1 MLDMPETAKRFV
13 VGCVS
18 YLNSKPL
25 IDPLVDRPDV
35 EVHFAVPARLMDL
48 MAARQVD
55 AALMPIV
62 DYQNC
67 PIPVVL
73 SPGGAI
79 CCDGPTLTVRIFSKV
94 PLTETRELYADTD
107 SHTSVI
113 LAQIILRELY
123 HCAPEI
129 IAANMYQALPEAA
142 ETLLLIGDK
151 VVNGAPP
158 EAHYPYQMDLGEQWK
173 VLTGLPFVFA
183 MWMLPAD
190 RVNVELAVLLA
201 EARERG
207 GEITAHLV
215 AKYAEEKRW
224 PPELARRY
232 FTEYLQYSV
241 TPRCRLGIEKF
252 FELSARHQL
261 LQVHRA
267 IQYMPIPSRNRNI
280 F

>member
-1 MLDMPETAKRFV
+1 MPDTPKRFV

-35 EVHFAVPARLMDL
+35 EVHFAVPARLVDL

-67 PIPVVL
+67 PVPVVL

-94 PLTETRELYADTD
+94 PLTKTQKLYADTD
-107 SHTSVI
+107 SHSSVI
-113 LAQIILRELY
+113 LAQIVLREL
-123 HCAPEI
+123 HNRQPEVI
-129 IAANMYQALPEAA
+129 VTNMYQTPPAEAK
-142 ETLLLIGDK
+142 TLLLIGDK

-158 EAHYPYQMDLGEQWK
+158 DAQYPYQLDLGEQWK

-183 MWMLPAD
+183 MWMMPAD
-190 RVNVELAVLLA
+190 RANVELAALLA
-201 EARERG
+201 GARQRG
-207 GEITAHLV
+207 GEITEHLV
-215 AKYAEEKRW
+215 AKYAEEKHW

-232 FTEYLQYSV
+232 FTEYLQYAV

-252 FELSARHQL
+252 FELAGKHQL
-261 LQVHRA
+261 LRVHRA
-267 IQYMPIPSRNRNI
+267 IRYMDAPSRGPSTS
-280 F
+280 

>member
-1 MLDMPETAKRFV
+1 MLEIPKSKRFV

-48 MAARQVD
+48 LAARQVD

-62 DYQNC
+62 DYQSC
-67 PIPVVL
+67 PVPVVL

-94 PLTETRELYADTD
+94 PPTEISELYADTD

-113 LAQIILRELY
+113 LAQLILRELY
-123 HCAPEI
+123 HRRPTLI
-129 IAANMYQALPEAA
+129 PANMYEPPPAKAQ
-142 ETLLLIGDK
+142 TLLLIGDK

-158 EAHYPYQMDLGEQWK
+158 HADYPYQLDLGEQWEL
-173 VLTGLPFVFA
+173 LTHLPFVFA
-183 MWMLPAD
+183 MWMMPAD
-190 RVNVELAVLLA
+190 SANADLAALLA
-201 EARERG
+201 EAREKG
-207 GEITAHLV
+207 GKITDHLV
-215 AKYAEEKRW
+215 AKYAQEKHW

-232 FTEYLQYSV
+232 FTEYLQYAV

-252 FELSARHQL
+252 FELAAQHQL
-261 LQVHRA
+261 LRMDRP
-267 IQYMPIPSRNRNI
+267 IRYMV
-280 F
+280 

>member
-1 MLDMPETAKRFV
+1 MPQYAPGKRFV

-35 EVHFAVPARLMDL
+35 EVHFAVPARLVDL

-67 PIPVVL
+67 PVSVIL

-94 PLTETRELYADTD
+94 PPHEITHLYADTD

-113 LAQIILRELY
+113 LAQVVLRELY
-123 HCAPEI
+123 NRAPELR
-129 IAANMYQALPEAA
+129 AANMYDPPPMDAK
-142 ETLLLIGDK
+142 TLLLIGDK
-151 VVNGAPP
+151 VVNGAP
-158 EAHYPYQMDLGEQWK
+158 EEKDYPFQLDLGEQWK
-173 VLTGLPFVFA
+173 RLTGLPFVFA
-183 MWMLPAD
+183 MWMMPMDKAD
-190 RVNVELAVLLA
+190 ADLAELLA
-201 EARERG
+201 EARWRG
-207 GEITAHLV
+207 GEMTDHLV
-215 AKYAEEKRW
+215 AKYAQEKRW
-224 PPELARRY
+224 PTDLARRY
-232 FTEYLQYSV
+232 FTEYLQYVV

-252 FELSARHQL
+252 FELAAKHHL
-261 LQVHRA
+261 LRVHRP
-267 IQYMPIPSRNRNI
+267 IQYMA
-280 F
+280 

>member
-1 MLDMPETAKRFV
+1 MPENTGSKRFV

-35 EVHFAVPARLMDL
+35 EVHFAVPARLVDL

-62 DYQNC
+62 DYQNS

-94 PLTETRELYADTD
+94 PPADITHLHADTD

-123 HCAPEI
+123 KSAPRI
-129 IAANMYQALPEAA
+129 IAANMYDPPSADAR
-142 ETLLLIGDK
+142 TLLLIGDK
-151 VVNGAPP
+151 VVNGAPSD
-158 EAHYPYQMDLGEQWK
+158 AQYPFQLDLGEQWK
-173 VLTGLPFVFA
+173 LLTGLPFVFA
-183 MWMLPAD
+183 MWMMPAD
-190 RVNVELAVLLA
+190 SANLELAVLLA
-201 EARERG
+201 EARRRG
-207 GEITAHLV
+207 GEITDHLV
-215 AKYAEEKRW
+215 AKYAEEKHW

-232 FTEYLQYSV
+232 FTEYLHYAV
-241 TPRCRLGIEKF
+241 TPECRRGIEKF
-252 FELSARHQL
+252 FELAARHQL
-261 LQVHRA
+261 LRVHRD
-267 IQYMPIPSRNRNI
+267 IHYMP
-280 F
+280 

>member
-1 MLDMPETAKRFV
+1 MPEFARSRRFV

-35 EVHFAVPARLMDL
+35 EVHFAVPARLVDL

-79 CCDGPTLTVRIFSKV
+79 CSDGPTLTVRIFSKV
-94 PLTETRELYADTD
+94 PPAEITELYADTD

-113 LAQIILRELY
+113 LAQIILREL
-123 HCAPEI
+123 HNSVPKLIPAD
-129 IAANMYQALPEAA
+129 MYDSPPAEAK
-142 ETLLLIGDK
+142 TLLLIGDK
-151 VVNGAPP
+151 VVNGAPTGTD
-158 EAHYPYQMDLGEQWK
+158 YPFQLDLGEQWK
-173 VLTGLPFVFA
+173 KLTGLPFVFA
-183 MWMLPAD
+183 MWMMPAD
-190 RVNVELAVLLA
+190 RANPELGKLLA
-201 EARERG
+201 DARKRG
-207 GEITAHLV
+207 GEITDHLV

-224 PPELARRY
+224 PADLARRY
-232 FTEYLQYSV
+232 FTEYLHYAV
-241 TPRCRLGIEKF
+241 TPQCRAGIEKF
-252 FELSARHQL
+252 YELSAKHRL
-261 LQVHRA
+261 LRVHRA
-267 IQYMPIPSRNRNI
+267 IRYMEKS
-280 F
+280 